1 MVKFQY
7 KTMNKYLVGMVII
20 VATLLV
26 VGLVISNS
34 TNKETENN
42 SDTLKWNDNL
52 DQAIQE
58 AKATNKTVFVDLYAD
73 WCTYCGEMDKNTFT
87 SPEVQEKLS
96 QNYVLV
102 KIDVDKNP
110 GPSSKYQAYSLP
122 TMLILDSEGNEI
134 KRIVGYQSP
143 EKLLSQI

>member
-1 MVKFQY
+1 MVELSV
-7 KTMNKYLVGMVII
+7 KTMNKYLVGIVII
-20 VATLLV
+20 IATLLV
-26 VGLVISNS
+26 GGLLISNS
-34 TNKETENN
+34 TQKEVENN
-42 SDTLKWNDNL
+42 SYTLKWDNNL

-58 AKATNKTVFVDLYAD
+58 AKATNKNIFVDFYAD
-73 WCTYCGEMDKNTFT
+73 WCIYCVEMDKNTFS

-134 KRIVGYQSP
+134 NRIIGYQSP
-143 EKLLSQI
+143 ENLLGQI

>member
-1 MVKFQY
+1 
-7 KTMNKYLVGMVII
+7 MNKYLVGMVII
-20 VATLLV
+20 VAALLV

-58 AKATNKTVFVDLYAD
+58 AKATNKTIFVDFYAD

-96 QNYVLV
+96 HNYVLV

-110 GPSSKYQAYSLP
+110 EPSSKYQAYSLP
-122 TMLILDSEGNEI
+122 TMLILDSNGNEI

>member
-1 MVKFQY
+1 
-7 KTMNKYLVGMVII
+7 
-20 VATLLV
+20 
-26 VGLVISNS
+26 
-34 TNKETENN
+34 
-42 SDTLKWNDNL
+42 
-52 DQAIQE
+52 
-58 AKATNKTVFVDLYAD
+58 
-73 WCTYCGEMDKNTFT
+73 MDKNTFS

-134 KRIVGYQSP
+134 NRIIGYQSP
-143 EKLLSQI
+143 ENLLGQI